1 MHKFQEEDQ
10 ALFEAI
16 EAYRNGHQEKATVI
30 YEKTKK
36 YTFNI
41 LHKEVE
47 RFKSQSILT
56 GDAIPITEDVM
67 QDLYIDFFKNIAKF
81 RNEDP
86 RSIYKWISIV
96 SHRMV
101 LAYVDKNKMEVLQFE
116 KDEDYREENDIWDSA
131 EINDSDME
139 SDHEMLPEA
148 ALEDKEFRQI
158 IMDFIQSLPEAQA
171 QTILLH
177 FRGGM
182 KYQEIA
188 DEMGVSLITVK
199 TRMKKAKDSFEEIIN
214 NYEKKTGTKLHSVSI
229 LPLLWLLYRMSSEST
244 TVPVAVDTAV
254 TGSLAGASGVG
265 IGGAGATVATKAIS
279 TRVLIAIVST
289 VVVIGGVAVGS
300 QFIGQKQET
309 VIEKEQE
316 DLQDDSLEVDSE
328 EIEQEE
334 KVPLEDNEK
343 KNELSEQVNKTEPST
358 QEKQSENND
367 SLIAEPEIVVTQ
379 EEIETIR
386 TINVAYR
393 DFLVEASGNFYGFN
407 VIDVN
412 TDGIPELLLDFDGP
426 SQPIGPCDMYTYK
439 EEEGDVKYAGKGAGA
454 LCNMEYCDETGYI
467 LAKIPSDVIN
477 GVQMYDARVYDYNT
491 GWLNPALSFFVG
503 SDGKYYEWID
513 GDYVS
518 LSVEKTAEI
527 DVQLQEYFPYKV
539 RATAPYQADEATL
552 ARLLPIDDEGIKQQL
567 KKEYE

>member
-56 GDAIPITEDVM
+56 GDAISITEDVM

-199 TRMKKAKDSFEEIIN
+199 TRMKKAKDSLEEIIN

-334 KVPLEDNEK
+334 KV
-343 KNELSEQVNKTEPST
+343 
-358 QEKQSENND
+358 
-367 SLIAEPEIVVTQ
+367 SLQ
-379 EEIETIR
+379 EIETRR

-567 KKEYE
+567 K